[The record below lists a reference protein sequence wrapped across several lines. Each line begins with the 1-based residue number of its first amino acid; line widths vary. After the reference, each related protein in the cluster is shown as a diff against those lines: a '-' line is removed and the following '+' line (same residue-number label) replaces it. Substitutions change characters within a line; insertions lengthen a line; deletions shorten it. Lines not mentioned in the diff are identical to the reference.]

1 MKERTGWDRYIDK
14 DRMILTFESWIYFN
28 YYYCFYGKK
37 KKNQHVPNMIYMFK
51 SYIDCIRKKIKTE
64 NKTLKIRIHI

>member
-37 KKNQHVPNMIYMFK
+37 KKK
-51 SYIDCIRKKIKTE
+51 STCA
-64 NKTLKIRIHI
+64 